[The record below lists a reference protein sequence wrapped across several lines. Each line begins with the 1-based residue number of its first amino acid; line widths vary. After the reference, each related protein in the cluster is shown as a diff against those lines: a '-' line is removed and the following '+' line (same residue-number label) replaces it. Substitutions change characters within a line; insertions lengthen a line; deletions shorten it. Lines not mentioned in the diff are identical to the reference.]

1 MEPINELT
9 KRIFTNYLRDLCV
22 KLDESSLSK
31 IRSSVSKE
39 TPNSWC
45 GLIPDPDLLR
55 GALGYFLVSHKC
67 PEYFLINT
75 VDMTN
80 RRFEDDVKSLSE
92 LVTFSG
98 TLIIKHSS
106 ACIRNKLMLET
117 LLYVIS
123 ERGYKR
129 RNTIVVSDT
138 PLDKGE
144 HIYYSQAEVLKHIP
158 YEIRIESDSAKTSL
172 ISSRLKSVK
181 STASKTSARPL
192 ANMKHKTA
200 RNEQLSNRAACIEE
214 GAGGAV

>member
-75 VDMTN
+75 VDMTY
-80 RRFEDDVKSLSE
+80 RSVSSMSLFRMQAE
-92 LVTFSG
+92 EC
-98 TLIIKHSS
+98 LIIRVPEKVTSS
-106 ACIRNKLMLET
+106 DNDFT
-117 LLYVIS
+117 SSSNLLLVIS
-123 ERGYKR
+123 TVFIK
-129 RNTIVVSDT
+129 
-138 PLDKGE
+138 K
-144 HIYYSQAEVLKHIP
+144 YSGHL
-158 YEIRIESDSAKTSL
+158 
-172 ISSRLKSVK
+172 
-181 STASKTSARPL
+181 
-192 ANMKHKTA
+192 
-200 RNEQLSNRAACIEE
+200 
-214 GAGGAV
+214 